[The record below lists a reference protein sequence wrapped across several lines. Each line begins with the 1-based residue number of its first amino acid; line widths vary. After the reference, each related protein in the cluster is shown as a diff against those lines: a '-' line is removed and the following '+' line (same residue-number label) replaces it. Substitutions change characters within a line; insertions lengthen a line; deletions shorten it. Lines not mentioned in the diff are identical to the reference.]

1 MGKDTPYIL
10 EGDDEADVKI
20 DILEICGY
28 EISEDPYIYLDDDG
42 PELLPTRKMLE
53 KQLKSNSRLMRHLD
67 ICEVGYLEYLI
78 LGAFILQTGAK
89 LPDDLREKIL
99 KTADWKT
106 EEWRWKDATES
117 FKNERRKVL
126 RDFQNKIQNH
136 KPSKISKIF

>member
-28 EISEDPYIYLDDDG
+28 EISEDPYIYLDDDR

-78 LGAFILQTGAK
+78 LGSFILQTGAK

-106 EEWRWKDATES
+106 EEWRWKDSTES

-136 KPSKISKIF
+136 KLGKISKIF